1 VKALVTGATGFVGRH
16 LVAHLTD
23 CGDEVI
29 ATDRSSGGP
38 DITNAQAVMQYV
50 MHNEPEVIYHLAG
63 QSDVHRSWGNPVE
76 SYRANVEGA
85 ANVLAAAQAAQVRR
99 VVAVLSADAYGRV
112 AAADLPIDERTP
124 FHPLS
129 PYAASKAAAE
139 FVCVQAHLG
148 SGIDVVRARPF
159 THIGPGQSPRFVA
172 AALASRIA
180 EAERTGGDAITVGR
194 LDTRRDFTDVRDIV
208 QAYRLLA
215 LHGESGEA
223 YNVCSGDDV
232 SIDEIA
238 QQLVGMAKYSM
249 RLVPDPALQRP
260 ADVPVLRGDATKL
273 QRATG
278 WAPTFP
284 LRQTL
289 HDMLEDWRRRLAVES
304 PTGSPSYFD

>member
-1 VKALVTGATGFVGRH
+1 VKVLVTGATGFVGRH
-16 LVAHLTD
+16 LVTYLTSL
-23 CGDEVI
+23 GDEVV

-50 MHNEPEVIYHLAG
+50 LHNEPEVIYHLAG
-63 QSDVHRSWGNPVE
+63 QSDVHRSWGNPIE

-112 AAADLPIDERTP
+112 EPDDLPIDEHTP
-124 FHPLS
+124 FRPLS

-139 FVCVQAHLG
+139 YVCVQAHLG
-148 SGIDVVRARPF
+148 SGVDVVRARPF

-180 EAERTGGDAITVGR
+180 EAERNDNDSITVGR

-208 QAYRLLA
+208 RAYRLLA
-215 LHGESGEA
+215 LHGESGDA
-223 YNVCSGDDV
+223 YNVCQGSDV
-232 SIDEIA
+232 AIEEIA
-238 QQLVGMAKYSM
+238 HQLVDMAKHPM
-249 RLVPDPALQRP
+249 KLVGDPALQRP

-273 QRATG
+273 RRATG
-278 WAPTFP
+278 WEPTIP
-284 LRQTL
+284 LEQTL

-304 PTGSPSYFD
+304 PTGSPSHFD

>member
-1 VKALVTGATGFVGRH
+1 VKVLVTGATGFVGRH
-16 LVAHLTD
+16 LVAHLIAI
-23 CGDEVI
+23 GDAVV

-50 MHNEPEVIYHLAG
+50 LHNEPEVIYHLAG

-85 ANVLAAAQAAQVRR
+85 ANVFAAAQAAKVRR
-99 VVAVLSADAYGRV
+99 VVAILSADAYGRV
-112 AAADLPIDERTP
+112 EPDDLPIDEQTP
-124 FHPLS
+124 FRPLS

-139 FVCVQAHLG
+139 YVCVQAHLG
-148 SGIDVVRARPF
+148 LGVDVVRARPF

-180 EAERTGGDAITVGR
+180 EAERNDQDSISVGR

-208 QAYRLLA
+208 QAYALLA
-215 LHGESGEA
+215 RHGEAGEA
-223 YNVCSGDDV
+223 YNVCRGIDV
-232 SIDEIA
+232 SIEEIA
-238 QQLVGMAKYSM
+238 HQLVDMAKYQM
-249 RLVPDPALQRP
+249 KLVPDPALQRP

-273 QRATG
+273 HGATG
-278 WAPTFP
+278 WAPTIP
-284 LRQTL
+284 LEQTL

-304 PTGSPSYFD
+304 PTGSPSHFD